1 MFLNTIKII
10 SPNQIKLNNI
20 SYYKINYTNQY
31 SLYYTYKQLN
41 NLLKSQTQ
49 IEYLSDST
57 NFQNENDQIDFTKYN
72 QQNEF
77 IIYSYITDHF
87 PTLINILKS
96 NNIKYTLLSDEF
108 DTDFIII

>member
-1 MFLNTIKII
+1 M
-10 SPNQIKLNNI
+10 S
-20 SYYKINYTNQY
+20 
-31 SLYYTYKQLN
+31 YTYKQLN

-49 IEYLSDST
+49 IEYLSDSE
-57 NFQNENDQIDFTKYN
+57 NFQSENKQIDFTDFNKN
-72 QQNEF
+72 NEF

>member
-1 MFLNTIKII
+1 MSK
-10 SPNQIKLNNI
+10 
-20 SYYKINYTNQY
+20 
-31 SLYYTYKQLN
+31 YTYKQLN

-49 IEYLSDST
+49 IEYLSDSE
-57 NFQNENDQIDFTKYN
+57 NFQSENKQIDFTDFNKN
-72 QQNEF
+72 NEF